1 MTQTLTIARG
11 FSSETLSA
19 LIAGRAEPDWV
30 QTQRQAAWRILADT
44 PRPSRNDEAWRRTD
58 LKLLDLDNS
67 AAIVSPPPPSPKPL
81 LHAPA
86 EWKRTVQS
94 PRIAGGMVNLDG
106 GAVFRRLDEPVAAR
120 GVIFAELGAA
130 AREYP
135 RLVEPHLAH
144 VVKPES
150 GYFAALNSAFWQT
163 GLFLYVPRGVTV
175 ELPLVHYTWLY
186 RAESAVPHTLVVMEP
201 GARATLVEQS
211 GSSARASGPNGLAL
225 NVGAVELV
233 LGEGAQLDY
242 VNIQTWGRNMLNVTT
257 ERALLARDST
267 LRWVTAHLGSR
278 LTKAFLD
285 ATLDGAGAKALL
297 SGVYFADGVQHF
309 DLDTEQNHLQPNT
322 TSDLLYKGA
331 LKGQAHTV
339 WQGMIRVAP
348 HAQRADGY
356 QANRNLMLSSG
367 ARADSLPGLEIL
379 ADDVRCTHGSTLGQ
393 LDPDEVFYLL
403 ARGVPPVEAEQL
415 IVNGFF
421 ASVLDRIPLLA
432 ARRQLQAAI
441 AAKVYA

>member
-1 MTQTLTIARG
+1 MSKTLTVARG
-11 FSSETLSA
+11 FWAETLEA
-19 LIAGRAEPDWV
+19 LIAGRAAPDWE
-30 QTQRQAAWRILADT
+30 QAQRREAWRILADT

-67 AAIVSPPPPSPKPL
+67 AAIVPPPPPSPKPL

-86 EWKRTVQS
+86 AWKRTVQS

-106 GAVFRRLDEPVAAR
+106 GLVFRRLDEHLAAR
-120 GVIFAELGAA
+120 GVIFVEMGAA
-130 AREYP
+130 MRDYP
-135 RLVEPHLAH
+135 QLVEPRLAH
-144 VVKPES
+144 VVKPEA
-150 GYFAALNSAFWQT
+150 GYFAALHSAFWRT
-163 GLFLYVPRGVTV
+163 GMFLYVPRGVEI

-186 RAESAVPHTLVVMEP
+186 KAESALPHTLVVMEP
-201 GARATLVEQS
+201 GSRATLIEQF
-211 GSSARASGPNGLAL
+211 GSSAKASGPTGLAL

-233 LGEGAQLDY
+233 LGDGAQLDY
-242 VNIQTWGRNMLNVTT
+242 VNLQTWGRNVLNLTT

-267 LRWVTAHLGSR
+267 LRWVTAQMGSR

-331 LKGQAHTV
+331 LKGQARTV

-356 QANRNLMLSSG
+356 QANRNLMLSSR

-415 IVNGFF
+415 IVTGFF
-421 ASVLDRIPLLA
+421 AAVLDRIPLTGV
-432 ARRQLQAAI
+432 RRQLQAAI
-441 AAKVYA
+441 ADKVYA